1 MNALTKA
8 VWTGLTDLMADLEQ
22 RKAKYLVIT
31 GEGGRAFSAGTDLN
45 EAQLFDAEQRDQKND
60 YVRALLFRLSQSELI
75 TVAALNGLA
84 FGGGLEL
91 AMACSARL
99 AVSTARLSMPEVKL
113 GVLPTYGGTQFLV
126 ALTGAARAR
135 ELMLSGRAISAQE
148 GLMFGLI
155 TQIAVDDSRL
165 IEEAIAYAT
174 SLSNL
179 SPVAIAAIRR
189 CVAAAGPDVTE
200 QGLA

>member
-1 MNALTKA
+1 
-8 VWTGLTDLMADLEQ
+8 
-22 RKAKYLVIT
+22 
-31 GEGGRAFSAGTDLN
+31 
-45 EAQLFDAEQRDQKND
+45 
-60 YVRALLFRLSQSELI
+60 
-75 TVAALNGLA
+75 
-84 FGGGLEL
+84 
-91 AMACSARL
+91 MACSVRI

-155 TQIAVDDSRL
+155 TQIAADDSRL
-165 IEEAIAYAT
+165 IEEAVAYAT

-179 SPVAIAAIRR
+179 SPVAVAAIRR

-200 QGLA
+200 QGLAVEGREAGLVLQSEDADEGVAAFLEKRPPVFKGR